1 MKVVQT
7 GAAGRTRTAPNPS
20 PLALLAQA
28 CHKIGVPGQ
37 TEGGGKGMANPTPV
51 SAGTPAA
58 PQQIPQ
64 GKIITVPGI
73 PGHFIQ
79 VRIFFN
85 PMRKSSAYPTT
96 QLLNLFS
103 LSGQASATT
112 HDMRQ

>member
-7 GAAGRTRTAPNPS
+7 GTAGRTRTAPNPS
-20 PLALLAQA
+20 PLALLAQT

-37 TEGGGKGMANPTPV
+37 AEGGGKGMANPTPV
-51 SAGTPAA
+51 TAGTPAA

-79 VRIFFN
+79 VCIY
-85 PMRKSSAYPTT
+85 SV
-96 QLLNLFS
+96 
-103 LSGQASATT
+103 
-112 HDMRQ
+112 